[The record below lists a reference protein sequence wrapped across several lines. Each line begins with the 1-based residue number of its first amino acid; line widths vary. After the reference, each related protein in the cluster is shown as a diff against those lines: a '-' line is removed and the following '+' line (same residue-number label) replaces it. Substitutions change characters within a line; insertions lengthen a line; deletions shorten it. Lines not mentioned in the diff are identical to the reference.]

1 MKKLF
6 TSLMLLMIGAATN
19 IALAENYGLK
29 VAGIEVTDANK
40 SNITGAGISGSV
52 SYDSRNKILYVKN
65 ASITASGTSDGIY
78 NYGVDNLEIQF
89 DGDVTITTSSAN
101 ASVAGIYCSKKTT
114 FENISGHHTPSVKVN
129 NTGTGSAIKSHQHA
143 EIMFFGVKLTATAS
157 NNHAIFA
164 AQSAELTVFATTL
177 NAIASNT
184 SYRAITGFTNGLRL
198 TYDDCP
204 VDVFDN
210 PGDSFDKSTGSVVR
224 NGSPVAST
232 TLFPA
237 IMIGDE
243 ALNYTVPTLN
253 TTSTGAS
260 AISGKATCNWYG
272 PEPRLTLNE
281 FSMTGA
287 IIKVRIPNL
296 KIVVNGTCSVT
307 SLNNALN
314 IYADTYITGT
324 GTLKLT
330 STGAAAIST
339 YNNCTVTVGLDL
351 LEARGQTYGFYG
363 ESRGTLW
370 LTNAQN
376 HNIYYKFSGEDKGD
390 LYTGNLKLTGID
402 SFTANHYWHP
412 RDGYVFH
419 GNDRAR
425 SSKIDNNCTWFVNT
439 DRINYFPLY
448 VGGVHVRQ
456 NCREYI
462 VGPNITSGTASFD
475 GGTRTL
481 SLSNVTI
488 TGQGSDETPENNGI
502 YSLYADMKI
511 STSGTNNITT
521 KAAGLSLKVNTTIT
535 GSHLNITSEEGAAIA
550 AGSGADVTMEL
561 SSGTPSCF
569 KGKTYGYDG
578 MNGHSSLVI
587 NKTSSGGGALYKFA
601 GEEGNIVNID
611 TLKLGS
617 GVKLHS
623 RWTWYNGDKLAVY
636 TMENLAKANDL
647 DYGTWIRGD
656 VTWAE
661 YPVNI
666 CGEQLYGAVING
678 VYRGNIYG
686 FYNKYTTYN
695 KNTSNISY
703 DPASGTLT
711 LSDVSIDYPGSD
723 AISTDDYA
731 NVTIKVSGNND
742 VKASGF
748 YGIRVKDYANMTFEG
763 DGSLNVEGAV
773 LGLGTWGRNS
783 TTTIHDNVELTAK
796 GAMYGIGSQNFKEY
810 NGDLVIGGNSVV
822 NASSISHVKSL
833 TLNDGHVI
841 VEPKGAKIET
851 DNGGD
856 EVRIGE
862 ALAYNV
868 VIKKAPRGDV
878 NLDGMVDIADAVTIL
893 NAMAGQEVKG
903 DANVN
908 GDTDESGNPIIDIAD
923 FVTVLNIMAGQDD

>member
-1 MKKLF
+1 LY
-6 TSLMLLMIGAATN
+6 TSLMLLMMGALMGNAVM
-19 IALAENYGLK
+19 AENYGLK

-40 SNITGAGISGSV
+40 SNITGTGISGSV
-52 SYDSRNKILYVKN
+52 SYDPEHKRLELKN
-65 ASITASGTSDGIY
+65 ATITTSGNSDGIY
-78 NYGVDNLEIQF
+78 NYGVEGLFISFE
-89 DGDVTITTSSAN
+89 GDVNISTSSTN
-101 ASVAGIYCSKKTT
+101 TNTAGIYCNKTT
-114 FENISGHHTPSVKVN
+114 ILGDDGNFTPTTVKVS
-129 NTGTGSAIKSHQHA
+129 NTGNGSAIKSNLYA
-143 EIMFFGVKLTATAS
+143 YIEIYAVKLTATAS
-157 NNHAIFA
+157 NN
-164 AQSAELTVFATTL
+164 
-177 NAIASNT
+177 NAIAAGYPAELAVHAATLTATASNT
-184 SYRAITGFTNGLRL
+184 GYRAISGFTKGLTL
-198 TYDDCP
+198 TYEDCP
-204 VDVFDN
+204 IEVFEN
-210 PGDSFDKSTGSVVR
+210 PEHSFDTSMGSVVR

-232 TLFPA
+232 TLLPA
-237 IMIGDE
+237 ITIGNE
-243 ALNYTVPTLN
+243 PLTYFTPLLNR
-253 TTSTGAS
+253 TSTGAS
-260 AISGKATCNWYG
+260 AISGKATCNWDATA
-272 PEPRLTLNE
+272 PRLILNE

-287 IIKVRIPNL
+287 GIIVRIPNL
-296 KIVVNGTCSVT
+296 KIEVNGECSVT
-307 SLNNALN
+307 SYNNAMN
-314 IYADTYITGT
+314 IYADTYFVGL

-330 STGAAAIST
+330 STNYAAISA
-339 YNNCTVTVGLDL
+339 YNNCEVTLGIKL
-351 LEARGQTYGFYG
+351 LEAKGKTYGFYG
-363 ESRGTLW
+363 ESKGTLW
-370 LTNAQN
+370 VTRPQN
-376 HNIYYKFSGEDKGD
+376 SDINYKFAGEENGD
-390 LYTGNLKLTGID
+390 LYTGTLKLTGMD
-402 SFTANHYWHP
+402 VLTANHYWHP
-412 RDGYVFH
+412 RDGYVFY
-419 GNDRAR
+419 GNDRAK
-425 SSKIDNNCTWFVNT
+425 SSAIDNNCTWFANA
-439 DRINYFPLY
+439 DRINYYPLY

-502 YSLYADMKI
+502 YSLYADMII

-521 KAAGLSLKVNTTIT
+521 KAAGLNLRVNATIT

-550 AGSGADVTMEL
+550 AGAGADVTMEL

-611 TLKLGS
+611 TLQLGS

-636 TMENLAKANDL
+636 TMENVAKANDL

-723 AISTDDYA
+723 AISANDNA
-731 NVTIKVSGNND
+731 NVTIKVSGKNN

-763 DGSLNVEGAV
+763 DGSLNVEGAG

-783 TTTIHDNVELTAK
+783 TTTIQDDVELTAR

-810 NGDLVIGGNSVV
+810 NGDLIIGGNSVV

-878 NLDGMVDIADAVTIL
+878 NLDSMVDIADAVTVL
-893 NAMAGQEVKG
+893 NAMAGEQVLG
-903 DANVN
+903 NADVN
-908 GDTDESGNPIIDIAD
+908 GDGTIDIAD
-923 FVTVLNIMAGQDD
+923 FVTVLNIMAGEEI